1 MPYISLM
8 SSWKSNDIQSIEN
21 MVDNLVLAYYINEL
35 GEAQSLSKSTL
46 IHMLRK
52 RMQQVMEKND
62 LQWNFEIIHRAH
74 VRGSQLII
82 FYVYSL
88 ENPDYKKTSKTMV
101 TMTFGGG
108 TGERH
113 RIKTVYITPNVTD
126 VNQ

>member
-8 SSWKSNDIQSIEN
+8 SSWKSNDIESIEN
-21 MVDNLVLAYYINEL
+21 MVDNRVLAYYINEL

-74 VRGSQLII
+74 VRGSQLIFFMFI
-82 FYVYSL
+82 HLKIQITKKLQKRWSL
-88 ENPDYKKTSKTMV
+88 
-101 TMTFGGG
+101 
-108 TGERH
+108 
-113 RIKTVYITPNVTD
+113 
-126 VNQ
+126 